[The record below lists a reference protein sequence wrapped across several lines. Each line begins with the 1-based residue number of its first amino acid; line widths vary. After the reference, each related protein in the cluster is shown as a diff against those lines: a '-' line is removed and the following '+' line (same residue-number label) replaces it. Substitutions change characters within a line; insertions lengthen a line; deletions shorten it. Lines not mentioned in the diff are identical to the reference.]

1 MQPNSNTET
10 IARLRDQVWER
21 DERIRQLEQE
31 ITGSN
36 DLKIMGEALR
46 LGLSPVET
54 KVWGVLRSREIAS
67 HQTIYTVLYGF
78 RADPPEEG
86 VICRHIWGLR
96 RKIGPHGYHIT
107 NYHGHGWK
115 LERGEY
121 VPETNGH

>member
-1 MQPNSNTET
+1 MDANVSE
-10 IARLRDQVWER
+10 IARLRDQVWAR

-36 DLKIMGEALR
+36 DLNIKGEALR

-67 HQTIYTVLYGF
+67 QKTIYTVLYGA
-78 RADPPEEG
+78 RLYDPPEESI
-86 VICRHIWGLR
+86 VRAHIFNMR

-121 VPETNGH
+121 VPEVAG